1 METINQILA
10 RELNREQSHIDN
22 VIKLLDEGNTIPFIA
37 RYRKEMHGSMDDTAL
52 RTLAER
58 LAYLRAL
65 AERRE
70 TVKNSITEQG
80 KMTPELSAAI
90 AYEDE
95 DVVVF
100 DKPPYMPVHPSIRH
114 HDDTLANL
122 FAARYPGISF
132 RPINRLDRNTS
143 GLCVCAKNRFAAS
156 VLADSLQKAYF
167 AITNGTPPGNTVNAP
182 IGREGDSIIRRCV
195 TPEGKPAVTH
205 FEPVGGNSRRT
216 LLRVTLETGRT
227 HQIRVHMAYLGFPL
241 CGDEMYG
248 GDMSAIERQALH
260 CGEVSFTQP
269 VTHEMIHVS
278 APLPEDMATLI
289 KGETT

>member
-1 METINQILA
+1 M
-10 RELNREQSHIDN
+10 REIEIIVPQEFDGAQSQDLLKN
-22 VIKLLDEGNTIPFIA
+22 MGFSRRALIKLKQTGGLTRGGEV
-37 RYRKEMHGSMDDTAL
+37 L
-52 RTLAER
+52 RTVDVIHAGEV
-58 LAYLRAL
+58 LRVMLSEESGA
-65 AERRE
+65 
-70 TVKNSITEQG
+70 VPPN
-80 KMTPELSAAI
+80 PELCAPA

-100 DKPPYMPVHPSIRH
+100 NKPPYMPVHPSIRH
-114 HDDTLANL
+114 HGDTLANL
-122 FAARYPGISF
+122 FAAQYPGLAF

-156 VLADSLQKAYF
+156 SLADSLGKVYF
-167 AITNGTPPGNTVNAP
+167 AVTDGAPPGNVISAP

-205 FEPVGGNSRRT
+205 FEPAGGNSRRT

-260 CGEVSFTQP
+260 CGEVSFVQP
-269 VTHEMIHVS
+269 VTHEIIHVS
-278 APLPEDMATLI
+278 APLPEDMAELI

>member
-1 METINQILA
+1 M
-10 RELNREQSHIDN
+10 REIAITVTQEFDGAQAQNLLKNLGFSRRAM
-22 VIKLLDEGNTIPFIA
+22 IKLKQTGGLTRGGEV
-37 RYRKEMHGSMDDTAL
+37 L
-52 RTLAER
+52 RTVDEIRAGEE
-58 LAYLRAL
+58 LRVQLSEESGA
-65 AERRE
+65 
-70 TVKNSITEQG
+70 VPPN
-80 KMTPELSAAI
+80 PELYATI

-122 FAARYPGISF
+122 FAARYPGLAF

-156 VLADSLQKAYF
+156 ALADSLQKAYF
-167 AITNGTPPGNTVNAP
+167 AITDGIPPGDTVNVP
-182 IGREGDSIIRRCV
+182 IGREGESIIRRCV

-241 CGDEMYG
+241 CGDDMYG

-269 VTHEMIHVS
+269 VTHEIIHVS
-278 APLPEDMATLI
+278 APLPEDMAGLI
-289 KGETT
+289 KGHL

>member
-1 METINQILA
+1 M
-10 RELNREQSHIDN
+10 REIEIIVPQEFDGAQSQDLLKN
-22 VIKLLDEGNTIPFIA
+22 MGFSRRALIKLKQTGGLTRGGEV
-37 RYRKEMHGSMDDTAL
+37 L
-52 RTLAER
+52 RTVDVIHAGEV
-58 LAYLRAL
+58 LRVMLSEESGA
-65 AERRE
+65 
-70 TVKNSITEQG
+70 VPPN
-80 KMTPELSAAI
+80 PELCAPA

-100 DKPPYMPVHPSIRH
+100 NKPPYMPVHPSIRH
-114 HDDTLANL
+114 HGDTLANL
-122 FAARYPGISF
+122 FAARYPGIAF

-156 VLADSLQKAYF
+156 SLADSLEKVYF
-167 AITNGTPPGNTVNAP
+167 AVTDGAPPGNVISAP

-205 FEPVGGNSRRT
+205 FEPAGGNSRRT

-260 CGEVSFTQP
+260 CGEVSFVQP
-269 VTHEMIHVS
+269 VTHEIIHVS
-278 APLPEDMATLI
+278 APLPEDMAELI

>member
-1 METINQILA
+1 MREITIAVPQEFDGAQAQGLLKKLGFSRRAI
-10 RELNREQSHIDN
+10 
-22 VIKLLDEGNTIPFIA
+22 IKLKQTGGLTRGGEV
-37 RYRKEMHGSMDDTAL
+37 L
-52 RTLAER
+52 RTIDVI
-58 LAYLRAL
+58 RAGDKL
-65 AERRE
+65 LVQLSEESGA
-70 TVKNSITEQG
+70 VPPN
-80 KMTPELSAAI
+80 PELCAKK

-122 FAARYPGISF
+122 FAAEYPGLAF
-132 RPINRLDRNTS
+132 RLINRLDRNTS

-156 VLADSLQKAYF
+156 SLADSLQKVYF
-167 AITNGTPPGNTVNAP
+167 AVTDGTPPGDMVNAP
-182 IGREGDSIIRRCV
+182 IGREGDSIIKRCV

-205 FEPVGGNSRRT
+205 FTAVGGNSRRT

-248 GDMSAIERQALH
+248 GDMSAIARQALH

-269 VTHEMIHVS
+269 VTHEKIQVS
-278 APLPEDMATLI
+278 APLPEDMAGLI

>member
-1 METINQILA
+1 M
-10 RELNREQSHIDN
+10 REIEIIVPQEFDGAQSQDLLKN
-22 VIKLLDEGNTIPFIA
+22 MGFSRRALIKLKQTGGLTRGGEV
-37 RYRKEMHGSMDDTAL
+37 L
-52 RTLAER
+52 RTVDVIHAGEV
-58 LAYLRAL
+58 LRVMLSEESGA
-65 AERRE
+65 
-70 TVKNSITEQG
+70 VPPN
-80 KMTPELSAAI
+80 PELCAPA

-100 DKPPYMPVHPSIRH
+100 NKPPYMPVHPSIRH
-114 HDDTLANL
+114 HGDTLANL
-122 FAARYPGISF
+122 FAARYPGLAF

-156 VLADSLQKAYF
+156 SLADSLEKVYF
-167 AITNGTPPGNTVNAP
+167 AVTDGAPPGNVISAP

-205 FEPVGGNSRRT
+205 FEPAGGNSRRT

-260 CGEVSFTQP
+260 CGEVSFVQP
-269 VTHEMIHVS
+269 VTHEIIHVS
-278 APLPEDMATLI
+278 APLPEDMAELI

>member
-1 METINQILA
+1 MREITIAVPQEFDGAQAQDLLKNLGFSRRAI
-10 RELNREQSHIDN
+10 
-22 VIKLLDEGNTIPFIA
+22 IKLKQTGGLTRGGEV
-37 RYRKEMHGSMDDTAL
+37 L
-52 RTLAER
+52 RTIDVI
-58 LAYLRAL
+58 RAGDEL
-65 AERRE
+65 LVQLSEESGA
-70 TVKNSITEQG
+70 VPPN
-80 KMTPELSAAI
+80 PELYAKK

-122 FAARYPGISF
+122 FAAEYPGLAF

-156 VLADSLQKAYF
+156 SLADSLQKVYF
-167 AITNGTPPGNTVNAP
+167 AVTDGTPPGDMVNAP
-182 IGREGDSIIRRCV
+182 IGREGDSIIKRCV

-205 FEPVGGNSRRT
+205 FTAVGGDSRRT

-248 GDMSAIERQALH
+248 GDMSAIARQALH

-269 VTHEMIHVS
+269 VTHEKIQVS
-278 APLPEDMATLI
+278 APLPEDMAGLI

>member
-1 METINQILA
+1 MREIEIIVPQEFDGAQSQDILKNMGFSRRA
-10 RELNREQSHIDN
+10 L
-22 VIKLLDEGNTIPFIA
+22 IKLKQTGGLTRGGEV
-37 RYRKEMHGSMDDTAL
+37 L
-52 RTLAER
+52 RTVDVIHAGEV
-58 LAYLRAL
+58 LRVMLSEESGA
-65 AERRE
+65 
-70 TVKNSITEQG
+70 VPPN
-80 KMTPELSAAI
+80 PELCAPA

-100 DKPPYMPVHPSIRH
+100 NKPPYMPVHPSIRH
-114 HDDTLANL
+114 HGDTLANL
-122 FAARYPGISF
+122 FAARYPGIAF

-156 VLADSLQKAYF
+156 SLADSLEKVYF
-167 AITNGTPPGNTVNAP
+167 AVTDGAPPGNVISAP

-205 FEPVGGNSRRT
+205 FEPAGGNSRRT

-260 CGEVSFTQP
+260 CGEVSFVQP
-269 VTHEMIHVS
+269 VTHEIIHVS
-278 APLPEDMATLI
+278 APLPEDMAELI

>member
-1 METINQILA
+1 M
-10 RELNREQSHIDN
+10 REIEIIVPQEFDGAQSQDLLKN
-22 VIKLLDEGNTIPFIA
+22 MGFSRRALIKLKQTGGLTRGGEV
-37 RYRKEMHGSMDDTAL
+37 L
-52 RTLAER
+52 RTVDVIHAGEV
-58 LAYLRAL
+58 LRVMLSEESGA
-65 AERRE
+65 
-70 TVKNSITEQG
+70 VPPN
-80 KMTPELSAAI
+80 PELCAPA

-100 DKPPYMPVHPSIRH
+100 NKPPYMPVHPSIRH
-114 HDDTLANL
+114 HGDTLANL
-122 FAARYPGISF
+122 FAARYPGLAF

-156 VLADSLQKAYF
+156 SLADSLEKVYF
-167 AITNGTPPGNTVNAP
+167 AVTDGAPPGNVISAP

-205 FEPVGGNSRRT
+205 FEPAGGNSRRT

-260 CGEVSFTQP
+260 CGEVSFVQP
-269 VTHEMIHVS
+269 VTHEIIHVS
-278 APLPEDMATLI
+278 ASLPEDMAELI

>member
-1 METINQILA
+1 MREITITVPQEFDGAQAQDLLKNLGFSRRA
-10 RELNREQSHIDN
+10 L
-22 VIKLLDEGNTIPFIA
+22 IKLKQSGGLTRN
-37 RYRKEMHGSMDDTAL
+37 GSV
-52 RTLAER
+52 
-58 LAYLRAL
+58 LRAIDDIRAGEEL
-65 AERRE
+65 RVRLSEESGA
-70 TVKNSITEQG
+70 VPPN
-80 KMTPELSAAI
+80 PELYAAI

-167 AITNGTPPGNTVNAP
+167 AITDGTPPGDTVNAP

-260 CGEVSFTQP
+260 CGEVNFTQP

>member
-1 METINQILA
+1 MRKINIAVPQEFDGAQAQDLLKNLGFSRRAI
-10 RELNREQSHIDN
+10 
-22 VIKLLDEGNTIPFIA
+22 IKLKQTGGLTRGGEV
-37 RYRKEMHGSMDDTAL
+37 L
-52 RTLAER
+52 RTIDVIRTGDKLLVQLSEESVA
-58 LAYLRAL
+58 
-65 AERRE
+65 
-70 TVKNSITEQG
+70 VPPN
-80 KMTPELSAAI
+80 PELCAKK

-122 FAARYPGISF
+122 FAAEYPGLAF

-156 VLADSLQKAYF
+156 SLADSLQKVYF
-167 AITNGTPPGNTVNAP
+167 AVTDGTPPGDMVNAP
-182 IGREGDSIIRRCV
+182 IGREGDSIIKRCV
-195 TPEGKPAVTH
+195 APEGKPAVTH
-205 FEPVGGNSRRT
+205 FTAVGGDSRRT

-248 GDMSAIERQALH
+248 GDMSAITRQALH

-269 VTHEMIHVS
+269 VTHEKIQVS
-278 APLPEDMATLI
+278 APLPEDMAGLI

>member
-1 METINQILA
+1 M
-10 RELNREQSHIDN
+10 REIEIIVPQEFDGAQSQDLLKN
-22 VIKLLDEGNTIPFIA
+22 MGFSRRALIKLKQTGGLTRGGEV
-37 RYRKEMHGSMDDTAL
+37 L
-52 RTLAER
+52 RTVDVIHAGEV
-58 LAYLRAL
+58 LRVMLSEESGA
-65 AERRE
+65 
-70 TVKNSITEQG
+70 VPPN
-80 KMTPELSAAI
+80 PELCAPA

-100 DKPPYMPVHPSIRH
+100 NKPPYMPVHPSIRH
-114 HDDTLANL
+114 HGDTLANL
-122 FAARYPGISF
+122 FAAQYPGIAF

-156 VLADSLQKAYF
+156 SLADSLEKVYF
-167 AITNGTPPGNTVNAP
+167 AVTDGAPPGNVISAP

-205 FEPVGGNSRRT
+205 FEPAGGNSRRT

-260 CGEVSFTQP
+260 CGEVSFVQP
-269 VTHEMIHVS
+269 VTHEIIHVS
-278 APLPEDMATLI
+278 APIPEDMAELI

>member
-1 METINQILA
+1 MREITIIVPQEFDGAQAQDLLKNLGFSRRA
-10 RELNREQSHIDN
+10 L
-22 VIKLLDEGNTIPFIA
+22 IKLKQSGGLTRNGNI
-37 RYRKEMHGSMDDTAL
+37 
-52 RTLAER
+52 
-58 LAYLRAL
+58 LRAIDDIRAGEEL
-65 AERRE
+65 RVRLSEESGA
-70 TVKNSITEQG
+70 VPPN
-80 KMTPELSAAI
+80 PELSAAI

-122 FAARYPGISF
+122 FAARYPGLSF

-156 VLADSLQKAYF
+156 ILADSLQKAYF
-167 AITNGTPPGNTVNAP
+167 AITNGTPPGDTVNAP

-278 APLPEDMATLI
+278 APLPEDMVTLI

>member
-1 METINQILA
+1 MREITIIVPQEFDGAQAQALLKNLGFSRRA
-10 RELNREQSHIDN
+10 L
-22 VIKLLDEGNTIPFIA
+22 IKLKQSGGLTRN
-37 RYRKEMHGSMDDTAL
+37 GSVL
-52 RTLAER
+52 RTIDDIRAGEELRVR
-58 LAYLRAL
+58 LSEESGA
-65 AERRE
+65 
-70 TVKNSITEQG
+70 VPPN
-80 KMTPELSAAI
+80 PELSAAI

-122 FAARYPGISF
+122 FAARYPGLSF

-156 VLADSLQKAYF
+156 ILADSLQKAYF

-260 CGEVSFTQP
+260 CGGVSFTQP

>member
-1 METINQILA
+1 M
-10 RELNREQSHIDN
+10 REIEIIVPQEFDGAQSQDLLKN
-22 VIKLLDEGNTIPFIA
+22 MGFSRRALIKLKQTGGLTRGGEV
-37 RYRKEMHGSMDDTAL
+37 L
-52 RTLAER
+52 RTVDVIHAGEV
-58 LAYLRAL
+58 LRVMLSEESGA
-65 AERRE
+65 
-70 TVKNSITEQG
+70 VPPN
-80 KMTPELSAAI
+80 PELCAPA

-100 DKPPYMPVHPSIRH
+100 NKPPYMPVHPSIRH
-114 HDDTLANL
+114 HGDTLANL
-122 FAARYPGISF
+122 FAAQYPGIAF

-156 VLADSLQKAYF
+156 SLADSLGKVYF
-167 AITNGTPPGNTVNAP
+167 AVTDGAPPGNVISAP

-205 FEPVGGNSRRT
+205 FEPAGGNSRRT

-260 CGEVSFTQP
+260 CGEVSFVQP
-269 VTHEMIHVS
+269 VTHEIIHVS
-278 APLPEDMATLI
+278 APLPEDMAELI

>member
-1 METINQILA
+1 M
-10 RELNREQSHIDN
+10 REIEIIVPQEFDGAQSQDLLKN
-22 VIKLLDEGNTIPFIA
+22 MGFSRRALIKLKQTGGLTRGGEV
-37 RYRKEMHGSMDDTAL
+37 L
-52 RTLAER
+52 RTVDVIHAGEV
-58 LAYLRAL
+58 LRVMLSEESGA
-65 AERRE
+65 
-70 TVKNSITEQG
+70 VPPN
-80 KMTPELSAAI
+80 PELCAPA

-100 DKPPYMPVHPSIRH
+100 NKPPYMPVHPSIRH
-114 HDDTLANL
+114 HGDTLANL
-122 FAARYPGISF
+122 FAAQYPGIAF

-156 VLADSLQKAYF
+156 YLADSLEKVYF
-167 AITNGTPPGNTVNAP
+167 AVTDGAPPGNVISAP

-205 FEPVGGNSRRT
+205 FEPAGGNSRRT

-260 CGEVSFTQP
+260 CGEVSFVQP
-269 VTHEMIHVS
+269 VTHEIIHVS
-278 APLPEDMATLI
+278 APLPEDMAELI

>member
-1 METINQILA
+1 M
-10 RELNREQSHIDN
+10 REIEIIVPQEFDGAQSQDLLKN
-22 VIKLLDEGNTIPFIA
+22 MGFSRRALIKLKQTGGLTRGGEV
-37 RYRKEMHGSMDDTAL
+37 L
-52 RTLAER
+52 RTVDVIHAGEV
-58 LAYLRAL
+58 LRVMLSEESGA
-65 AERRE
+65 
-70 TVKNSITEQG
+70 VPPN
-80 KMTPELSAAI
+80 PELCASA

-100 DKPPYMPVHPSIRH
+100 NKPPYMPVHPSIRH
-114 HDDTLANL
+114 HGDTLANL
-122 FAARYPGISF
+122 FAARYPGIAF

-156 VLADSLQKAYF
+156 SLADFLEKVYF
-167 AITNGTPPGNTVNAP
+167 AVTDGAPPGNVISAP

-205 FEPVGGNSRRT
+205 FEPAGGNSRRT

-260 CGEVSFTQP
+260 CGEVSFVQP
-269 VTHEMIHVS
+269 VTHEIIHVS
-278 APLPEDMATLI
+278 APLPEDMAELI

>member
-1 METINQILA
+1 MREITIAVPQEFDGAQAQDLLKNLGFSRRAI
-10 RELNREQSHIDN
+10 
-22 VIKLLDEGNTIPFIA
+22 IKLKQTGGLTRGGEV
-37 RYRKEMHGSMDDTAL
+37 L
-52 RTLAER
+52 RTIDVI
-58 LAYLRAL
+58 RAGDKL
-65 AERRE
+65 L
-70 TVKNSITEQG
+70 VQ
-80 KMTPELSAAI
+80 LSEESGAVPPNPQLYAKK

-122 FAARYPGISF
+122 FAAEYPGLAF

-156 VLADSLQKAYF
+156 SLADSLQKVYF
-167 AITNGTPPGNTVNAP
+167 AVTDGTPPGDVVNAP
-182 IGREGDSIIRRCV
+182 IGREGDSIIKRCV

-205 FEPVGGNSRRT
+205 FTAVGGDYRRT

-248 GDMSAIERQALH
+248 GDMSAIARQALH

-269 VTHEMIHVS
+269 VTHEKIQVS
-278 APLPEDMATLI
+278 APLPEDMAGLI

>member
-1 METINQILA
+1 M
-10 RELNREQSHIDN
+10 REIAITVPQEFDGAQAQD
-22 VIKLLDEGNTIPFIA
+22 LLKNLGFSRRAMIRLKQTGGLTRGGEV
-37 RYRKEMHGSMDDTAL
+37 L
-52 RTLAER
+52 RTVDVIRAGEE
-58 LAYLRAL
+58 LRAQL
-65 AERRE
+65 SEESGAVEP
-70 TVKNSITEQG
+70 N
-80 KMTPELSAAI
+80 PELYAAT

-122 FAARYPGISF
+122 FAARYPGLAF
-132 RPINRLDRNTS
+132 RPVNRLDRNTS

-156 VLADSLQKAYF
+156 ALADSLQKAYF
-167 AITNGTPPGNTVNAP
+167 AITDGIPPGNTVNAP

-195 TPEGKPAVTH
+195 TPDGKPAVTH
-205 FEPVGGNSRRT
+205 FRPVGGNSRRT

-269 VTHEMIHVS
+269 VTHEIIHVS
-278 APLPEDMATLI
+278 APLPEDMAELI
-289 KGETT
+289 KGHL

>member
-1 METINQILA
+1 M
-10 RELNREQSHIDN
+10 REIEIIVPQEFDGAQSQDLLKN
-22 VIKLLDEGNTIPFIA
+22 MGFSRRALIKLKQTGGLTRGGEV
-37 RYRKEMHGSMDDTAL
+37 L
-52 RTLAER
+52 RTVDVIHAGEV
-58 LAYLRAL
+58 LRVMLSEESGA
-65 AERRE
+65 
-70 TVKNSITEQG
+70 VPPN
-80 KMTPELSAAI
+80 PELCAPA

-100 DKPPYMPVHPSIRH
+100 NKPPYMPVHPSIRH
-114 HDDTLANL
+114 HGDTLANL
-122 FAARYPGISF
+122 FAAQYPGLAF

-156 VLADSLQKAYF
+156 SLADSLEKVYF
-167 AITNGTPPGNTVNAP
+167 AVTDGAPPGNVISAP

-205 FEPVGGNSRRT
+205 FEPAGGNSRRT

-260 CGEVSFTQP
+260 CGEVSFVQP
-269 VTHEMIHVS
+269 VTHEIIHVS
-278 APLPEDMATLI
+278 APIPEDMAELI

>member
-1 METINQILA
+1 M
-10 RELNREQSHIDN
+10 REVAIIVPQEFDGAQAQDFLKNLGFSRRAMIRLKQTGGLTRGGE
-22 VIKLLDEGNTIPFIA
+22 V
-37 RYRKEMHGSMDDTAL
+37 L
-52 RTLAER
+52 RTVDEIRAGEE
-58 LAYLRAL
+58 LRVQLSEESGA
-65 AERRE
+65 
-70 TVKNSITEQG
+70 VPPN
-80 KMTPELSAAI
+80 PELFAAI

-122 FAARYPGISF
+122 FAARYPGLAF
-132 RPINRLDRNTS
+132 RPVNRLDRNTS

-156 VLADSLQKAYF
+156 ALADSLQKAYF
-167 AITNGTPPGNTVNAP
+167 AITDGTPPGNTVNAP

-195 TPEGKPAVTH
+195 TPVGKPAVTH
-205 FEPVGGNSRRT
+205 FKPVGGSSRRT

-269 VTHEMIHVS
+269 VTHEIIHVS
-278 APLPEDMATLI
+278 APLPEDMAELI

>member
-1 METINQILA
+1 M
-10 RELNREQSHIDN
+10 REIAITVTQEFDGAQAQNLLKNLGFSRRAM
-22 VIKLLDEGNTIPFIA
+22 IKLKQTGGLTRGGEV
-37 RYRKEMHGSMDDTAL
+37 L
-52 RTLAER
+52 RTVDEIRAGEE
-58 LAYLRAL
+58 LRVQLSEESGA
-65 AERRE
+65 
-70 TVKNSITEQG
+70 VPPN
-80 KMTPELSAAI
+80 PELYAAI

-122 FAARYPGISF
+122 FAARYPGLAF

-156 VLADSLQKAYF
+156 ALADSLQKAYF
-167 AITNGTPPGNTVNAP
+167 AITDGIPPGDTVNVP
-182 IGREGDSIIRRCV
+182 IGREGESIIRRCV

-241 CGDEMYG
+241 CGDDMYG

-269 VTHEMIHVS
+269 VTHEIIHVS
-278 APLPEDMATLI
+278 APLPEDMAGLI
-289 KGETT
+289 KGHL

>member
-1 METINQILA
+1 MREITITVPHEFDGAQA
-10 RELNREQSHIDN
+10 QELLKNLGFSRRAL
-22 VIKLLDEGNTIPFIA
+22 IKLKQSGGLTRN
-37 RYRKEMHGSMDDTAL
+37 GSIL
-52 RTLAER
+52 RTIDDIRAGEELCVR
-58 LAYLRAL
+58 LSEENGA
-65 AERRE
+65 
-70 TVKNSITEQG
+70 VPPN
-80 KMTPELSAAI
+80 PELSAAI

-156 VLADSLQKAYF
+156 VLADSLQKTYF
-167 AITNGTPPGNTVNAP
+167 AITDGTPPGDAVNAP

>member
-1 METINQILA
+1 M
-10 RELNREQSHIDN
+10 REIEIIVPQEFDGAQSQDLLKN
-22 VIKLLDEGNTIPFIA
+22 MGFSRRALIKLKQTGGLTRGGEV
-37 RYRKEMHGSMDDTAL
+37 L
-52 RTLAER
+52 RTVDVIHAGEV
-58 LAYLRAL
+58 LRVMISEESGA
-65 AERRE
+65 
-70 TVKNSITEQG
+70 VPPN
-80 KMTPELSAAI
+80 PELCAPA

-100 DKPPYMPVHPSIRH
+100 NKPPYMPVHPSIRH
-114 HDDTLANL
+114 HGDTLANL
-122 FAARYPGISF
+122 FAARYPGIAF

-156 VLADSLQKAYF
+156 SLADSLEKVYF
-167 AITNGTPPGNTVNAP
+167 AVTDGAPPGNVISAP

-205 FEPVGGNSRRT
+205 FEPAGGNSRRT

-260 CGEVSFTQP
+260 CGEVSFVQP
-269 VTHEMIHVS
+269 VTHEIIHVS
-278 APLPEDMATLI
+278 APLPEDMAELI

>member
-1 METINQILA
+1 M
-10 RELNREQSHIDN
+10 REIAITVTQEFDGAQAQNLLKNLGFSRRAM
-22 VIKLLDEGNTIPFIA
+22 IKLKQTGGLTRGGEV
-37 RYRKEMHGSMDDTAL
+37 L
-52 RTLAER
+52 RTVDEIRAGEE
-58 LAYLRAL
+58 LRVQLSEESGA
-65 AERRE
+65 
-70 TVKNSITEQG
+70 VPPN
-80 KMTPELSAAI
+80 PELYAAI

-122 FAARYPGISF
+122 FAARYPGLAF

-156 VLADSLQKAYF
+156 ALAESLQKAYF
-167 AITNGTPPGNTVNAP
+167 AITDGIPPGDTVNVP
-182 IGREGDSIIRRCV
+182 IGREGESIIRRCV

-241 CGDEMYG
+241 CGDDMYG

-269 VTHEMIHVS
+269 VTHEIIHVS
-278 APLPEDMATLI
+278 APLPEDMAGLI
-289 KGETT
+289 KGHL

>member
-1 METINQILA
+1 M
-10 RELNREQSHIDN
+10 REIEIIVPQEFDGAQSQDLLKN
-22 VIKLLDEGNTIPFIA
+22 MGFSRRALIKLKQTGGLTRGGEV
-37 RYRKEMHGSMDDTAL
+37 L
-52 RTLAER
+52 RTVDVIHAGEV
-58 LAYLRAL
+58 LRVMLSEESGA
-65 AERRE
+65 
-70 TVKNSITEQG
+70 VPPN
-80 KMTPELSAAI
+80 PELCAPA

-100 DKPPYMPVHPSIRH
+100 NKPPYMPVHPSIRH
-114 HDDTLANL
+114 HGDTLANL
-122 FAARYPGISF
+122 FAARYPGLAF

-156 VLADSLQKAYF
+156 SLADSLEKVYF
-167 AITNGTPPGNTVNAP
+167 AVTDGAPPGNVISAP

-205 FEPVGGNSRRT
+205 FEPAGGNSRRT
-216 LLRVTLETGRT
+216 LLRVTLDTGRT

-260 CGEVSFTQP
+260 CGEVSFVQP
-269 VTHEMIHVS
+269 VTHEIIHVS
-278 APLPEDMATLI
+278 APLPEDMAELI